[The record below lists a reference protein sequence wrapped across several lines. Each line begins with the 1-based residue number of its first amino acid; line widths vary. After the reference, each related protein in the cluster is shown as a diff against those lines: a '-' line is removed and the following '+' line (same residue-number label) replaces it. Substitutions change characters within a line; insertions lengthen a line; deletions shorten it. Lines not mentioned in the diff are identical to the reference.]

1 MNFLV
6 CVSKVP
12 DTTAKI
18 TFKENNSK
26 LSKDG
31 ITYILNPTDE
41 WYALVRALELKEANG
56 SGKVTVV
63 HVGGA
68 DSDTFL
74 RKALAIG
81 ADDAVHIETEEDIEP
96 YYIAQSIA
104 NYAKD
109 NNYDIVVT
117 GKESI
122 DYNSF
127 SVGGMIAEFM
137 DCAFVSQVSKWEMAG
152 NKATVNREIEGGEE
166 IIELQTPMVL
176 SAQKGM
182 AEQRLPNMKGIMMA
196 KSKPLHKIAATTGEK
211 LVEVTQFDE
220 PKVKSSVKLFQI
232 DQIDDLVKALQEEA
246 KVI

>member
-18 TFKENNSK
+18 AFKDNNTKFVSE
-26 LSKDG
+26 G
-31 ITYILNPTDE
+31 ITYILTPTDE
-41 WYALVRALELKEANG
+41 WYALVRALELKEAAG
-56 SGKVTVV
+56 EGKVTVIN
-63 HVGGA
+63 VGA
-68 DSDTFL
+68 SENDQYL

-81 ADDAVHIETEEDIEP
+81 ADDAVLIESADDLEP
-96 YYIAQSIA
+96 YYVAKEIA
-104 NYAKD
+104 NYAQS
-109 NNYDIVVT
+109 NGYDIVIT
-117 GKESI
+117 GKETI

-137 DCAFVSQVSKWEMAG
+137 DCAFVPQVSKWDMNG
-152 NKATVNREIEGGEE
+152 TTATLNREIEGGEE
-166 IIELQTPMVL
+166 VIEVTAPFVI

-196 KSKPLHKIAATTGEK
+196 KTKPLTKITTAEGET
-211 LVEVTQFDE
+211 LVSIQKFNE
-220 PKVKSSVKLFQI
+220 PKPKSTVKLFSV
-232 DQIDDLVKALQEEA
+232 DEVEALVKALHEEA

>member
-18 TFKENNSK
+18 AFKNNNTQFASE
-26 LSKDG
+26 G
-31 ITYILNPTDE
+31 VTYILNPTDE
-41 WYALVRALELKEANG
+41 WYALVRALELKEAIG
-56 SGKVTVV
+56 AGKVTVIN
-63 HVGGA
+63 VGA
-68 DSDTFL
+68 AENDQFL

-81 ADDAVHIETEEDIEP
+81 ADDAVLIEAADDLEP
-96 YYIAQSIA
+96 FYVAKEIA
-104 NYAKD
+104 NYAKS
-109 NNYDIVVT
+109 NSYDVVVT
-117 GKESI
+117 GKETI

-137 DCAFVSQVSKWEMAG
+137 DCAFVSQVSKWDMNG
-152 NKATVNREIEGGEE
+152 NTATLNREIEGGEE
-166 IIELQTPMVL
+166 VVEVNTPFVI

-196 KSKPLHKIAATTGEK
+196 KSKPLTKISAQAGETFVSVK
-211 LVEVTQFDE
+211 QFEE
-220 PKVKSSVKLFQI
+220 PKPKSAVKLFAP
-232 DQIDDLVKALQEEA
+232 DDVEGLVKALHEEA

>member
-18 TFKENNSK
+18 AFKENNTKFASE
-26 LSKDG
+26 G
-31 ITYILNPTDE
+31 VTYILNPTDE
-41 WYALVRALELKEANG
+41 WYALVRALELKEAAG
-56 SGKVTVV
+56 AGKVTVIN
-63 HVGGA
+63 VGA
-68 DSDTFL
+68 AENDQYL

-81 ADDAVHIETEEDIEP
+81 ADDAVLIESADDLEP
-96 YYIAQSIA
+96 FYVAKEIA
-104 NYAKD
+104 NYAKT
-109 NNYDIVVT
+109 NGYDIVIT
-117 GKESI
+117 GKETI

-137 DCAFVSQVSKWEMAG
+137 DCAFVSQVSKWDMNG
-152 NKATVNREIEGGEE
+152 TTATLNREIEGGEE
-166 IIELQTPMVL
+166 VIEVNTPFVI

-196 KSKPLHKIAATTGEK
+196 KTKPLTKIAAAGGDTMVSIQK
-211 LVEVTQFDE
+211 FDE
-220 PKVKSSVKLFQI
+220 PKSKSAVKLFSV
-232 DQIDDLVKALQEEA
+232 DEVEALVKALHEEA

>member
-18 TFKENNSK
+18 AFKDNNTKFS
-26 LSKDG
+26 SDG
-31 ITYILNPTDE
+31 VTYILNPTDE
-41 WYALVRALELKEANG
+41 WYALVRALELKEAAG
-56 SGKVTVV
+56 AGKVTVIN
-63 HVGGA
+63 VGSSEN
-68 DSDTFL
+68 DQYL

-81 ADDAVHIETEEDIEP
+81 ADDAVLIESADDLEP
-96 YYIAQSIA
+96 FYVAKEIA
-104 NYAKD
+104 NYAKA
-109 NNYDIVVT
+109 NGYDIVITV
-117 GKESI
+117 KETI

-137 DCAFVSQVSKWEMAG
+137 DAAFVSQVSKWDMNG
-152 NKATVNREIEGGEE
+152 TTATLNREIEGGEE
-166 IIELQTPMVL
+166 VIEVNVPFVI

-196 KSKPLHKIAATTGEK
+196 KSKPLTKLAAVGGDTFVSINK
-211 LVEVTQFDE
+211 FDE
-220 PKVKSSVKLFQI
+220 PKPKSAVKLFSV
-232 DQIDDLVKALQEEA
+232 DEVEALVKALHDEA

>member
-18 TFKENNSK
+18 AFKENNTKFASE
-26 LSKDG
+26 G
-31 ITYILNPTDE
+31 VTYILNPTDE
-41 WYALVRALELKEANG
+41 WYALVRALELKEAAG
-56 SGKVTVV
+56 AGKVTVIN
-63 HVGGA
+63 VGA
-68 DSDTFL
+68 AENDQYL

-81 ADDAVHIETEEDIEP
+81 ADDAVLIESADDLEP
-96 YYIAQSIA
+96 FYVAKEIA
-104 NYAKD
+104 NYAKT
-109 NNYDIVVT
+109 NGYDIVIT
-117 GKESI
+117 GKETI

-137 DCAFVSQVSKWEMAG
+137 DCAFVSQVSKWDMSGTTAML
-152 NKATVNREIEGGEE
+152 NREIEGGEE
-166 IIELQTPMVL
+166 VIEVNTPFVI

-196 KSKPLHKIAATTGEK
+196 KTKPLTKLPASGGEAMVSIQK
-211 LVEVTQFDE
+211 FDE
-220 PKVKSSVKLFQI
+220 PKPKSAVKLFTV
-232 DQIDDLVKALQEEA
+232 DEVDALVKALNEEA

>member
-18 TFKENNSK
+18 AFKDNNTKFAS
-26 LSKDG
+26 DG
-31 ITYILNPTDE
+31 VTYILNPTDE
-41 WYALVRALELKEANG
+41 WYALVRALELKEAAG
-56 SGKVTVV
+56 AGKVTVIN
-63 HVGGA
+63 VGA
-68 DSDTFL
+68 SENDQYL

-81 ADDAVHIETEEDIEP
+81 ADDAVLIESADDLEP
-96 YYIAQSIA
+96 FYVAKEIA
-104 NYAKD
+104 NYAKA
-109 NNYDIVVT
+109 NGYDIVIT
-117 GKESI
+117 GKETI

-137 DCAFVSQVSKWEMAG
+137 DCAFVSQVSKWDMNG
-152 NKATVNREIEGGEE
+152 TTATLNREIEGGEE
-166 IIELQTPMVL
+166 VIEVNTPFVI

-196 KSKPLHKIAATTGEK
+196 KTKPLNKVAAAGGETMVSIQK
-211 LVEVTQFDE
+211 FDE
-220 PKVKSSVKLFQI
+220 PKPKSAVKLFSV
-232 DQIDDLVKALQEEA
+232 DEVEALVNALHEEA

>member
-18 TFKENNSK
+18 AFKDNNTKFS
-26 LSKDG
+26 SDG
-31 ITYILNPTDE
+31 VTYILNPTDE
-41 WYALVRALELKEANG
+41 WYALVRALELKEAAG
-56 SGKVTVV
+56 AGKVTVIN
-63 HVGGA
+63 VGSSEN
-68 DSDTFL
+68 DQYL

-81 ADDAVHIETEEDIEP
+81 ADDAVLIESADDLEP
-96 YYIAQSIA
+96 FYVAKEIA
-104 NYAKD
+104 NYAKA
-109 NNYDIVVT
+109 NGYDIVIT
-117 GKESI
+117 GKETI

-137 DCAFVSQVSKWEMAG
+137 DAAFVSQVSKWDMNG
-152 NKATVNREIEGGEE
+152 TTATLNREIEGGEE
-166 IIELQTPMVL
+166 VIEVNVPFVI

-196 KSKPLHKIAATTGEK
+196 KSKPLTKLAAVGGDTFVSINK
-211 LVEVTQFDE
+211 FDE
-220 PKVKSSVKLFQI
+220 PKPKSAVKLFSV
-232 DQIDDLVKALQEEA
+232 DEVEALVKALHDEA